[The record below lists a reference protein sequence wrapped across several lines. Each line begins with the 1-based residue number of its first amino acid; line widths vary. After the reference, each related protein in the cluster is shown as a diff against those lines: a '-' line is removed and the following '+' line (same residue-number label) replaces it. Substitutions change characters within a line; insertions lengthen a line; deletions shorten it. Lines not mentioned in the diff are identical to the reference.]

1 MTSEP
6 TQSRPESKGPGFDR
20 TQWLVASLLFAML
33 FLNYVDR
40 LVLSVLAPIMR
51 DEIGLSQTDYAW
63 AVNAFLLSYAV
74 MYFGSGVILDRIG
87 SRKGL
92 TLFVA
97 LWSLASALHASVRG
111 FLDLAFFRFLLGMT
125 EPGGWTGAVKTVSE
139 RFNAAQRAIATGIF
153 STGASIATMVSPP
166 LVVYLRN
173 RWGWRLAF
181 LIPSCAGFL
190 WLPFWLKV
198 TRRPALDPASAD
210 RGAGFS
216 RAQLKLLGNRRVLA
230 YVLARFF
237 GDFSGYF
244 PLFWMPDYL
253 ISHKGFS
260 FTMMGRLAWIP
271 FFFNDLGPLSG
282 GFASNRLIRKGK
294 PAVFSR
300 KLIMTLAAVLV
311 AAGALFNEA
320 TSTVGILAALSIS
333 TFGVGVWAGNL
344 HTLPNDAFPRN
355 MVATVHGLAGSA
367 GAVGGMIFNTMV
379 GYWSAAGSYAAV
391 FTLWAILEPLGLIG
405 MWLWL
410 SEPPTNTS
418 DPQTGPQGGEVGDA
432 S

>member
-1 MTSEP
+1 MTTEP
-6 TQSRPESKGPGFDR
+6 SQPRPAAKGPGFSH
-20 TQWLVASLLFAML
+20 TQWLVASLLFAMV

-40 LVLSVLAPIMR
+40 QVLSVLAPIMR

-63 AVNAFLLSYAV
+63 AVDAFLLSYAV
-74 MYFGSGVILDRIG
+74 MYFGSGMILDRIG

-97 LWSLASALHASVRG
+97 LWSLASALHAAVRG
-111 FLDLAFFRFLLGMT
+111 FFDLAFVRFLLGVT
-125 EPGGWTGAVKTVSE
+125 QPGGWTGAVKTVSE
-139 RFNAAQRAIATGIF
+139 RFDAVQRAIATGIF

-173 RWGWRLAF
+173 RFGWRMAF

-190 WLPFWLKV
+190 WLPLWLMV
-198 TRRPALDPASAD
+198 TRRPALHPAAKD
-210 RGAGFS
+210 RGAGLSF
-216 RAQLKLLGNRRVLA
+216 AQLGLLRDRRVLA

-271 FFFNDLGPLSG
+271 FFFNNLGPLSG
-282 GFASNRLIRKGK
+282 GIASNHLIRRSK
-294 PAVFSR
+294 PVVFSR
-300 KLIMTLAAVLV
+300 KVIMTLAAVLV
-311 AAGALFNEA
+311 ATGALFSEA
-320 TSTVGILAALSIS
+320 TSTVGILAALSVS

-344 HTLPNDAFPRN
+344 HTLPNDAFPRSI
-355 MVATVHGLAGSA
+355 VATVHGLAGSA
-367 GAVGGMIFNTMV
+367 GAVGGMVFNTLV

-391 FTLWAILEPLGLIG
+391 FTLWAVLEPLGLIG

-410 SEPPTNTS
+410 SEPAAGKGDPT
-418 DPQTGPQGGEVGDA
+418 DPQPGEGDHA
-432 S
+432 

>member
-1 MTSEP
+1 MTSEAAHAQP
-6 TQSRPESKGPGFDR
+6 KSKGSGFDR
-20 TQWLVASLLFAML
+20 TQWFVASLLFGMV
-33 FLNYVDR
+33 FLNYLDR

-63 AVNAFLLSYAV
+63 VVNAFLLSYAV

-92 TLFVA
+92 TLFVV
-97 LWSLASALHASVRG
+97 LWSLVSALHAGVRG
-111 FLDLAFFRFLLGMT
+111 FLDLAFVRFLLGVT
-125 EPGGWTGAVKTVSE
+125 QPGGWTGAVKTVSE

-153 STGASIATMVSPP
+153 STGASIASMASPA
-166 LVVYLRN
+166 LIVYLRS
-173 RWGWRLAF
+173 RFGWRLAF

-198 TRRPALDPASAD
+198 TRRPALNPTSKD

-216 RAQLKLLGNRRVLA
+216 RTQLELLGNRRVLA

-253 ISHKGFS
+253 TSHKGFS
-260 FTMMGRLAWIP
+260 FTMMGRLAGIP
-271 FFFNDLGPLSG
+271 FFFNNLGPLSG

-300 KLIMTLAAVLV
+300 KLIMTLAAALV
-311 AAGALFNEA
+311 ATGALFNEA
-320 TSTVGILAALSIS
+320 TSTVGILAALSVS
-333 TFGVGVWAGNL
+333 TFGAGVWAGNL

-367 GAVGGMIFNTMV
+367 GAAGGMIFNTLV

-391 FTLWAILEPLGLIG
+391 FTLWAILEPLGLVG

-410 SEPPTNTS
+410 SDPPITTDGSAKALNL
-418 DPQTGPQGGEVGDA
+418 
-432 S
+432 

>member
-1 MTSEP
+1 MTTEP
-6 TQSRPESKGPGFDR
+6 SQPQPAAKAAGFSY
-20 TQWLVASLLFAML
+20 TQWLVASLLFAMV
-33 FLNYVDR
+33 FLNYLDR
-40 LVLSVLAPIMR
+40 QVLSVLAPIMR

-74 MYFGSGVILDRIG
+74 MYFGSGMIIDRIG

-97 LWSLASALHASVRG
+97 LWSLASALHAAVRG
-111 FLDLAFFRFLLGMT
+111 FFELAFVRFLLGVT
-125 EPGGWTGAVKTVSE
+125 QPGGWTGAVKTVSE
-139 RFNAAQRAIATGIF
+139 RFDALQRAIATGIF

-173 RWGWRLAF
+173 RFGWRMAF

-190 WLPFWLKV
+190 WLPLWLMV
-198 TRRPALDPASAD
+198 TRRQALHPAAKD
-210 RGAGFS
+210 RGAGLSF
-216 RAQLKLLGNRRVLA
+216 AQLGLLRDRRVLA

-253 ISHKGFS
+253 TSHKGFS
-260 FTMMGRLAWIP
+260 LDKMGRLAWIP
-271 FFFNDLGPLSG
+271 FFFNILGPLFG
-282 GFASNRLIRKGK
+282 GIASNRLIRRGN
-294 PAVFSR
+294 PIVFSR
-300 KLIMTLAAVLV
+300 KVTMTLAAVLV
-311 AAGALFNEA
+311 ATGALFNGV
-320 TSTVGILAALSIS
+320 TSTVGILAALSVS

-344 HTLPNDAFPRN
+344 HTLPSDAFPRN
-355 MVATVHGLAGSA
+355 IVATVHGLAGSA
-367 GAVGGMIFNTMV
+367 GAVGGMLFNTMV

-391 FTLWAILEPLGLIG
+391 FTLWALLEPLGLIG

-410 SEPPTNTS
+410 SEPADGNGDPTDS
-418 DPQTGPQGGEVGDA
+418 QPVEGDHA